1 MVPPLGPVGGNR
13 RGDHGGGGMVQAQL
27 TDFDFRNP
35 DYSAVFAERARRLA
49 WLRADDGQRIAQVR
63 SYYATGGGEA
73 IADFIT
79 DWGCTFDPRLV
90 EKGLPA
96 VVPFILF
103 PKQREWVVWVY
114 NQWRAQE
121 PGLTE
126 KSRDMGVTWLAG
138 AFSASI
144 CMFYEG
150 LAIGFGSRKEEY
162 VDKIGSPK
170 SIFWKIREYIKL
182 VPPEFRP
189 GWSPADAPHLRI
201 SIPHTGSVIT
211 GEAGDNIG
219 RGDRAGLYFTDED
232 AFLERPELIEASLS
246 QTTNCRIR
254 VSTPKGMANPF
265 AEKRHDANWI
275 AKGRIF
281 VFDWRDDP
289 RKDDAWYER
298 QKENLD
304 AVTIAQEIDRSYTA
318 SVAGVVI
325 PQEWVQAAVGA
336 AEKLGFEVR
345 GAKAAALDVGDEG
358 DECALCATTGIRVD
372 AVTSW
377 SGKGADIFDSVAKA
391 FAFCDVLGVD
401 ELDYDAD
408 GLGAGVRGDARV
420 LNDDRKRK
428 IDVRPFW
435 GSGEVVEKDKP
446 IPSAAPR
453 NVKRDP
459 GEVVRLNGDYFEN
472 AKAQGWFDL
481 RARFQRT
488 ARAVKMQAAGDDW
501 RAAYQP
507 DDLISL
513 NPKMPELARVTQ
525 QLSQPTFTQSKS
537 GKMMIDKTP
546 NGAKSPNHAD
556 SVMMRFAPRKR
567 RGRYKL
573 DAWAS

>member
-1 MVPPLGPVGGNR
+1 MGQV
-13 RGDHGGGGMVQAQL
+13 L
-27 TDFDFRNP
+27 TPFDFKNP

-49 WLRADDGQRIAQVR
+49 WLRADDGQRLAQVR
-63 SYYATGGGEA
+63 AYYATGGGEA
-73 IADFIT
+73 IADFID

-90 EKGLPA
+90 ERGLPA
-96 VVPFILF
+96 VVPFRLF
-103 PKQREWVVWVY
+103 PKQREWIIWAY

-126 KSRDMGVTWLAG
+126 KSRDMGLTWLCG
-138 AFSASI
+138 GFSAVL

-170 SIFWKIREYIKL
+170 SIFWKIREFIKL

-189 GWSPADAPHLRI
+189 GWQPTDAPHLRI
-201 SIPHTGSVIT
+201 SMPHTGSVIT

-265 AEKRHDANWI
+265 AEKRHDPNWI
-275 AKGRIF
+275 KKGRIF
-281 VFDWRDDP
+281 IFDWRDDP

-298 QKENLD
+298 QRENLD
-304 AVTIAQEIDRSYTA
+304 SVTIAQEIDRSYTA
-318 SVAGVVI
+318 SVVGVVI
-325 PQEWVQAAVGA
+325 PQEWVQAAVNA
-336 AEKLGFEVR
+336 AEKLGIEIR
-345 GAKAAALDVGDEG
+345 ATAARAASFDVGDEG
-358 DECALCATTGIRVD
+358 ADECAYVATTGIQIQSLM
-372 AVTSW
+372 TW
-377 SGKGADIFDSVAKA
+377 YGKGSDIFESVAKA
-391 FAFCDVLGVD
+391 FGLCDVLGIT

-420 LNDDRKRK
+420 LNEKRKHK
-428 IDVRPFW
+428 IDVVAFR
-435 GSGEVVEKDKP
+435 GSGEVVDKDKP

-459 GEVVRLNGDYFEN
+459 GEIVRLNGDYFEN
-472 AKAQGWFDL
+472 AKAQAWFDL

-488 ARAVKMQAAGDDW
+488 ARAVKLRAEGKNW
-501 RAAYQP
+501 RDAYEP
-507 DDLISL
+507 GDLISI
-513 NPKMPELARVTQ
+513 NPIMPGLSRLTQ
-525 QLSQPTFTQSKS
+525 QLSQPTYTQSKS

-546 NGAKSPNHAD
+546 NGAKSPNDAD
-556 SVMMRFAPRKR
+556 AVMMRYAPRKR

-573 DAWAS
+573 DAWAT

>member
-1 MVPPLGPVGGNR
+1 MGGLCS
-13 RGDHGGGGMVQAQL
+13 GGGGHIGMVQDAL
-27 TDFDFRNP
+27 SNFDFRNP

-49 WLRADDGQRIAQVR
+49 WLRSDEGQRLTQVR
-63 SYYATGGGEA
+63 AYYATGGGEA
-73 IADFIT
+73 LADFIN

-90 EKGLPA
+90 ERGLPA

-103 PKQREWVVWVY
+103 PKQREWIIWTY
-114 NQWRAQE
+114 RQWRSQE

-138 AFSASI
+138 AFSAAA
-144 CMFYEG
+144 CMFYDG

-170 SIFWKIREYIKL
+170 SIFWKIREFIKL

-189 GWSPADAPHLRI
+189 GWSPSDAPHLRI
-201 SIPHTGSVIT
+201 SFPHTGSVIT

-281 VFDWRDDP
+281 IFDWRDDP
-289 RKDDAWYER
+289 RKDDAWYAR
-298 QKENLD
+298 QLENLD
-304 AVTIAQEIDRSYTA
+304 AVTVAQEIDRSYTA

-336 AEKLGFEVR
+336 AAKLGVEIR

-358 DECALCATTGIRVD
+358 DECTLCVTTGVQVD
-372 AVTSW
+372 SVTSW
-377 SGKGADIFDSVAKA
+377 TGKGSDIFASVQKA
-391 FAFCDVLGVD
+391 FGFCDILGVD

-408 GLGAGVRGDARV
+408 GLGAGVRGDARI
-420 LNDDRKRK
+420 LNENRKVK
-428 IDVRPFW
+428 IKVVPFW
-435 GSGEVVEKDKP
+435 GSGEVVDKEKP

-453 NVKRDP
+453 NLKRDP
-459 GEVVRLNGDYFEN
+459 GEIVRLNGDYFEN
-472 AKAQGWFDL
+472 AKAQAWFDL

-488 ARAVKMQAAGDDW
+488 ARAIEMHAKGEDW
-501 RAAYQP
+501 RAAYAV
-507 DDLISL
+507 DDLIFL
-513 NPKMPELARVTQ
+513 NPKMPELSRVTQ
-525 QLSQPTFTQSKS
+525 QLSQPTFTQAKS
-537 GKMMIDKTP
+537 GKMMIDKVP
-546 NGAKSPNHAD
+546 NGAKSPNHGD
-556 SVMMRFAPRKR
+556 SVMMRLAPRKR
-567 RGRYKL
+567 RARYKL